1 MSVPAVATDPISAKK
16 LSSADRSP
24 QPAATKALPHQ
35 KPRFSPVH
43 TLGEED
49 SSAGEVRRNGPYKNR
64 PPLPIT
70 SPTKPFDRVALAATR
85 SEIDVTE
92 DDDRYALD
100 RPLPQGFVAAEK
112 FASLIVRQAVEVLLG
127 HRPARQLQTWMT
139 SCVFN
144 ALVRRVGLAHR
155 VAGKAER
162 CLTPQVRRV
171 HVCHPRTRVAEVT
184 LVIFDGRRIRAA
196 ATRLEV
202 RHGRWHVTA
211 LEII

>member
-1 MSVPAVATDPISAKK
+1 MSVPAVATDLTSAKK
-16 LSSADRSP
+16 LN
-24 QPAATKALPHQ
+24 PAERLHPPAQTTVLPRH
-35 KPRFSPVH
+35 KPRFAPVQ
-43 TLGEED
+43 TLGDVEPPAEAA
-49 SSAGEVRRNGPYKNR
+49 SGNGLYGKR
-64 PPLPIT
+64 PPMPVT
-70 SPTKPFDRVALAATR
+70 SPASQFDRVTLAATR
-85 SEIDVTE
+85 SDIDVSE

-100 RPLPQGFVAAEK
+100 RPLPDGLVSAGK

-127 HRPARQLQTWMT
+127 HRPARHLQTWMT
-139 SCVFN
+139 SSVFN